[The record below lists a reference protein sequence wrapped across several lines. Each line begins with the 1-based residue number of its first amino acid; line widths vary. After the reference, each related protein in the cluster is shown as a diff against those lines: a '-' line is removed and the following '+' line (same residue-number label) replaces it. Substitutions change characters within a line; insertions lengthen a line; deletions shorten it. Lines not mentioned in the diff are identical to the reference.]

1 MENDTKQPGLM
12 FDSQLVELFRP
23 TIDQAFLSHGDVLR
37 SVVVVLDY
45 YGALNDTD
53 GINKAIW
60 LGPEGPQSDPAG
72 IVGSIGVTL
81 QAAAHMFDRSF
92 QLLHTIREEM
102 ESTLKDLHE
111 RKVELESVTKELDA
125 LKGTENGSPGGPA
138 TSAEDTAE

>member
-1 MENDTKQPGLM
+1 MENDLKQPGVM
-12 FDSQLVELFRP
+12 FDNKLVELFRP
-23 TIDQAFLSHGDVLR
+23 TIDRAFLDHGDVLR
-37 SVVVVLDY
+37 STVVVFDY

-92 QLLHTIREEM
+92 QLLHQVREEM
-102 ESTLKDLHE
+102 ESTLSELHE
-111 RKVELESVTKELDA
+111 RKKELESVKEELDK
-125 LKGTENGSPGGPA
+125 LGGDSGGITDPPG
-138 TSAEDTAE
+138 DTAG

>member
-1 MENDTKQPGLM
+1 MENDVKQPGVM
-12 FDSQLVELFRP
+12 FDSQLVEHFRP
-23 TIDQAFLSHGDVLR
+23 TIDRAFLDHGDVLR
-37 SVVVVLDY
+37 SVVVVFDY

-53 GINKAIW
+53 GVNKAIW

-102 ESTLKDLHE
+102 ENTLTDLHE
-111 RKVELESVTKELDA
+111 RKVELETVKKEL
-125 LKGTENGSPGGPA
+125 ENIRGDSGGA
-138 TSAEDTAE
+138 TPSSENPTG

>member
-1 MENDTKQPGLM
+1 MDNDTKKPGMM

-23 TIDQAFLSHGDVLR
+23 TIDQAFISHGDVLR

-60 LGPEGPQSDPAG
+60 LGPEGPQNDPAG

-102 ESTLKDLHE
+102 ESTLTDLHE
-111 RKVELESVTKELDA
+111 RKVELESVKKELAA
-125 LKGTENGSPGGPA
+125 LQGTETGSSGGST
-138 TSAEDTAE
+138 TSPEDTAE